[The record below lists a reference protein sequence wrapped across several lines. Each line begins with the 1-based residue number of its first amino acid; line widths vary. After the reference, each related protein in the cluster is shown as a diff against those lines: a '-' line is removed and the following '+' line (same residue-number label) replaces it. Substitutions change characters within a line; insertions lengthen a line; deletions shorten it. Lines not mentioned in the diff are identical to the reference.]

1 MLTLLCRQVA
11 RWVGGT
17 VDGAVNGTVKHV
29 NADVQVA
36 LQAVASVTPAL
47 NVVLMYAVQTTL
59 SVTKR
64 SDSA

>member
-1 MLTLLCRQVA
+1 M
-11 RWVGGT
+11 GGT